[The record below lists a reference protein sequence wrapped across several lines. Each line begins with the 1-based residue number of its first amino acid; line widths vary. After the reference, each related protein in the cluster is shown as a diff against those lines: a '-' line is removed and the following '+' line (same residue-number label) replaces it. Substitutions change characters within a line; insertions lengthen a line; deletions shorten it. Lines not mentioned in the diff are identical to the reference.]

1 MNKKLSDIIG
11 QELLQMAD
19 IDQAMRNRAMQGET
33 WDSSVDSVNT
43 ERLKAIVQEY
53 GWPTISKVGIEAS
66 SAAWLIAQHADHDV
80 EFQAY
85 CLKLMKNENPDDLN
99 PRNIAYLEDRV
110 RVNQGQ
116 PQLYGTQFFE
126 VGAELKPRPI
136 ENIKHLDER
145 RTKVGLGPFE
155 ENKKQIEEKHRKMFS
170 NS

>member
-1 MNKKLSDIIG
+1 MDEKLSATIG

-43 ERLKAIVQEY
+43 ERLKAIVQEH
-53 GWPTISKVGIEAS
+53 GWPTISKFGLEVS
-66 SAAWLIAQHADHDV
+66 QAAWIIAQHADHDV

-99 PRNIAYLEDRV
+99 PTHVAYLEDRV

-116 PQLYGTQFFE
+116 SQVYGTQFFG

-136 ENIKHLDER
+136 EDEEHLDELR
-145 RTKVGLGPFE
+145 AKVGLGSFE
-155 ENKKQIEEKHRKMFS
+155 EYKKQIEEIDRTSKH
-170 NS
+170 